1 MSGPFGRRAGAA
13 LALVIVGVGPLAA
26 FAASNKPAG
35 PPPKSPY
42 PAAVGAMNGV
52 ALYRELYAAP
62 NARPAPSGWMYAR
75 VDFQGRGLAGYLNLS
90 VADVW
95 VIQNVPLIAVGDGPQ
110 SRWLPF
116 SPGPPRAGKD
126 VVPYGATLDREPR
139 AAAPLQTGKTMPT
152 PLPGPKCGFGGG
164 PGPTPAQGPVIQ
176 HSGPLAEPL
185 HIHLGQFV
193 NQQAETNQCVSVAFS
208 NSLEWLKST
217 TEPALVSDD
226 ITPAGLDRIIG
237 RQPGQAIDPSL
248 ATARKKDRFNVWID
262 TTTLTA
268 GQINQVG
275 AAIDRGCDVEM
286 FARKPVFTVGHAVA
300 VTGIG
305 KLVGGGWQINIV
317 EDLKQGPPG
326 SGHQTVSETLTYPV
340 SFEKLIRAPGSGVDG
355 YKISAF
361 VVECPRP
368 PNSPPNPTPKPG
380 TP

>member
-1 MSGPFGRRAGAA
+1 MS
-13 LALVIVGVGPLAA
+13 
-26 FAASNKPAG
+26 
-35 PPPKSPY
+35 
-42 PAAVGAMNGV
+42 GV
-52 ALYRELYAAP
+52 ALFRELYMSS
-62 NARPAPSGWMYAR
+62 NVRPAPSGWMYAK

-126 VVPYGATLDREPR
+126 VVPYGGSLDPEPR
-139 AAAPLQTGKTMPT
+139 AAAPLQTAKTVPT

-164 PGPTPAQGPVIQ
+164 PGPTPSQGSVIQ
-176 HSGPLAEPL
+176 HGAPLAEPL
-185 HIHLGQFV
+185 HIHASSFV
-193 NQQAETNQCVSVAFS
+193 NQPAETNQCVSVAFS

-217 TEPALVSDD
+217 TQPALVSDD
-226 ITPAGLDRIIG
+226 ITPTGLDRVIG
-237 RQPGQAIDPSL
+237 RQPGDPIDATL
-248 ATARKKDRFNVWID
+248 ATARKQARFNVWID

-268 GQINQVG
+268 PGNGATSAQMSQVA

-286 FARKPVFTVGHAVA
+286 FAKKPVFTIGHAVA

-340 SFEKLIRAPGSGVDG
+340 SFEKLIQAPGSGVDG

-361 VVECPRP
+361 VVECPRLA
-368 PNSPPNPTPKPG
+368 NSPPNPIPKTG
-380 TP
+380 SH